1 MSKISLQQYWHL
13 LSRYLKPQRGR
24 VIWLSITL
32 LGSIAL
38 QLLNPQILRYFID
51 TAMGDGTQSKLLAAA
66 ISFIIVAFATQLLTV
81 VATYYSENVAWTA
94 TNTLRTDLTA
104 HCLSLDLSFHKQQT
118 PGELVERVDGDVD
131 ALSRFFSE
139 FTIHLLG
146 NGLLLLGILVVLF
159 FEDWRAGFF
168 LSLFTLSALL
178 ILIRLQTYAVPAYA
192 ADRQA
197 SAEFFGFFG
206 EQLTGTKDI
215 RGNGAVSY
223 VMYRFYHHLQRW
235 LPISHRAGFAE
246 IALWGTSIALF
257 VSGNAIALGVG
268 AYLWNQQAITIGTVY
283 LIFYYT
289 NLLREPIERIQQ
301 ELESLQQAGGSLLR
315 ITDLFQVRSQ
325 LKPGGDQPLPTG
337 ALSVVFEEVWFSYDR
352 PLGGSEANRVL
363 VRSGILHDNRDPC
376 PTHPEWTLQNIS
388 FHLPPGQVLGLLG
401 RTGSGKTTLARLLL
415 RLYDPQSGIIR
426 LGDRE
431 IDQAPLK
438 NLRQRVVLVTQDVQ
452 LFQTTI
458 RNNLTFFNP
467 AIKDSQ
473 LIESLELLG
482 LTPWLNAL
490 PQGLDTPLGADSGG
504 LSAGQAQLLAFARAF
519 LKDPSL
525 VILDEASSRLDPT
538 TETLIERGIDKLL
551 QGRTGIIIAHR
562 LTTVQRAN
570 QILILDRGRVR
581 EYGLRKTLA
590 NTPDSYFAQLLKT
603 GLADVLP

>member
-1 MSKISLQQYWHL
+1 MSKIPLQQYWRL
-13 LSRYLKPQRGR
+13 LTRYLKPQGGR
-24 VIWLSITL
+24 VVWLSITL

-51 TAMGDGTQSKLLAAA
+51 TAMVGGTQSTLFIAAVL
-66 ISFIIVAFATQLLTV
+66 FITVAFATQLLMV
-81 VATYYSENVAWTA
+81 SATYYGENLAWTA
-94 TNTLRTDLTA
+94 TNALREELTA
-104 HCLSLDLSFHKQQT
+104 HCLQLDLSFYTSKT

-131 ALSRFFSE
+131 ALSRFFSQ

-146 NGLLLLGILVVLF
+146 NGLLLLGILIVLF

-192 ADRQA
+192 ANRQA

-223 VMYRFYHHLQRW
+223 VMYRFYNHLQRW

-246 IALWGTSIALF
+246 IALWGTSIGLF

-315 ITDLFQVRSQ
+315 IKDLFQVRSQ
-325 LKPGGDQPLPTG
+325 LKPGGNQPLPTG
-337 ALSVVFEEVWFSYDR
+337 ALSVVFEKVWFSYDR
-352 PLGGSEANRVL
+352 SLGGSEANRVL
-363 VRSGILHDNRDPC
+363 IRSGILQDNRDPC

-415 RLYDPQSGIIR
+415 RLYDPQSGTIH

-482 LTPWLNAL
+482 LTPWLDAL

-538 TETLIERGIDKLL
+538 TETLIEGAIDKLL
-551 QGRTGIIIAHR
+551 HGRTGIIIAHR

-570 QILILDRGRVR
+570 QILILERGRVR

-590 NTPDSYFAQLLKT
+590 NTPDSYFAQLLQT
-603 GLADVLP
+603 GLANVLP

>member
-1 MSKISLQQYWHL
+1 MIKIPLQQYWRL
-13 LSRYLKPQRGR
+13 LSRYLKPQQGR

-51 TAMGDGTQSKLLAAA
+51 TAMEGGTQSTLFTAAVL
-66 ISFIIVAFATQLLTV
+66 FITVAFATQLLMV
-81 VATYYSENVAWTA
+81 SATYYGENLAWRA
-94 TNTLRTDLTA
+94 TNALREDLTA
-104 HCLSLDLSFHKQQT
+104 HCLQLDLSFYTSKT

-131 ALSRFFSE
+131 ALSRFFSQ
-139 FTIHLLG
+139 FIIHLLG
-146 NGLLLLGILVVLF
+146 NGLLLLGILIVLF

-223 VMYRFYHHLQRW
+223 VMYRFYNHLQRW

-246 IALWGTSIALF
+246 IALWGTSIGLF

-325 LKPGGDQPLPTG
+325 LKPGGDRTLPTG
-337 ALSVVFEEVWFSYDR
+337 ALSVVFEEVWFSYDHA
-352 PLGGSEANRVL
+352 LD
-363 VRSGILHDNRDPC
+363 RSGILPENRHFH

-415 RLYDPQSGIIR
+415 RLYDPQSGTIR
-426 LGDRE
+426 LGDMA
-431 IDQAPLK
+431 IDRVPLK

-482 LTPWLNAL
+482 LTPWLDAL

-519 LKDPSL
+519 LKNPSL

-538 TETLIERGIDKLL
+538 TETLIEGAINKLL
-551 QGRTGIIIAHR
+551 HGRTGIIIAHR

-570 QILILDRGRVR
+570 QILILERGQVQ
-581 EYGLRKTLA
+581 EYGLRKTLT
-590 NTPDSYFAQLLKT
+590 NTPDSYFAQLLQT
-603 GLADVLP
+603 GLVDILA

>member
-1 MSKISLQQYWHL
+1 
-13 LSRYLKPQRGR
+13 
-24 VIWLSITL
+24 
-32 LGSIAL
+32 
-38 QLLNPQILRYFID
+38 
-51 TAMGDGTQSKLLAAA
+51 
-66 ISFIIVAFATQLLTV
+66 
-81 VATYYSENVAWTA
+81 
-94 TNTLRTDLTA
+94 
-104 HCLSLDLSFHKQQT
+104 
-118 PGELVERVDGDVD
+118 
-131 ALSRFFSE
+131 
-139 FTIHLLG
+139 
-146 NGLLLLGILVVLF
+146 
-159 FEDWRAGFF
+159 
-168 LSLFTLSALL
+168 LFTLSALL

-246 IALWGTSIALF
+246 IALWGTSIGLF
-257 VSGNAIALGVG
+257 VAGNAIALGVG

-301 ELESLQQAGGSLLR
+301 ELESLQQAGGGLLR
-315 ITDLFQVRSQ
+315 ITDLFQVRSALRSSASLSQ
-325 LKPGGDQPLPTG
+325 LKPGGDRTLPTG

-352 PLGGSEANRVL
+352 ALD
-363 VRSGILHDNRDPC
+363 RSGILPENRHSH

-415 RLYDPQSGIIR
+415 RLYDPQSGTIR

-431 IDQAPLK
+431 IDQASLK

-473 LIESLELLG
+473 LLESLELLG

-519 LKDPSL
+519 LKNPSL

-538 TETLIERGIDKLL
+538 TETSIEGAIDKLL
-551 QGRTGIIIAHR
+551 RGRTGIIIAHR
-562 LTTVQRAN
+562 LSTVQRAN
-570 QILILDRGRVR
+570 QILILERGRVR

-590 NTPDSYFAQLLKT
+590 NTPDSYFAQLLQT